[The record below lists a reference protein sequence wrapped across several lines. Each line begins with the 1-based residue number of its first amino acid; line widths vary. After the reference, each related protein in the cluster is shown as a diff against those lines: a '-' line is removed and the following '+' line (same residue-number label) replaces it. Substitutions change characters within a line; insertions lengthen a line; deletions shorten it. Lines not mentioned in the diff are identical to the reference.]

1 MYFLMILKLELL
13 KTVITKDLS
22 LLLTYLIYKMEG
34 GKKLINEKIPF
45 KI

>member
-1 MYFLMILKLELL
+1 MYFLMLLELELL

-22 LLLTYLIYKMEG
+22 IVLTYLIYKVEG
-34 GKKLINEKIPF
+34 EKIIYKKILF